1 MKSQEDNDL
10 SNGIEPLHTL
20 WKIFEE
26 PKLKIPVTNNNS
38 LIHEY
43 CRFKDA
49 PCNYTG
55 KGWYDR
61 CAWCKDNNGFK
72 SRNDDTMKPF

>member
-1 MKSQEDNDL
+1 MKNEAEKIDKPQG
-10 SNGIEPLHTL
+10 NGVLPCVSGSTL
-20 WKIFEE
+20 IRE
-26 PKLKIPVTNNNS
+26 
-38 LIHEY
+38 H

-61 CAWCKDNNGFK
+61 CAWCKDNNGF
-72 SRNDDTMKPF
+72 RNKNEDTTKPF

>member
-1 MKSQEDNDL
+1 MNTDKL
-10 SNGIEPLHTL
+10 SNENENPILRIGAVSGSTL
-20 WKIFEE
+20 IRE
-26 PKLKIPVTNNNS
+26 
-38 LIHEY
+38 H
-43 CRFKDA
+43 CDFKDA

-72 SRNDDTMKPF
+72 RKTEGM